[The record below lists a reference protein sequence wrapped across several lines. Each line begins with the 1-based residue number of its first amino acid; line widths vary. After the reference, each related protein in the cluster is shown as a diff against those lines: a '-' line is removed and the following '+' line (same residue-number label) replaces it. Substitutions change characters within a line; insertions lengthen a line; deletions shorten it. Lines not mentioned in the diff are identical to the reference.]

1 MLKLL
6 FAWRY
11 FKSEKSVNAINIISW
26 ISVLAI
32 AVVVA
37 ALIIVFSVFNG
48 FEDLVK
54 GLYADF
60 YADLSIFPSKGKIIV
75 LTKQQLQ
82 QLKGLE
88 GVEAISLEAE
98 EKAVLVNGDYQSIV
112 TMKGVDEKQSLINN
126 IGTHI
131 VRGKY
136 ELGTLESPN
145 LIVGV
150 GTENAVGI
158 DVEKGVY
165 PLTLYMP
172 NRKELAHFGTVE
184 GMNAYKI
191 NPVGTFMVQQD
202 FDNKYV
208 FTNLAFMKYMLDMKP
223 DDYSACEVKL
233 NPHLKEDRTIK
244 NIQNLLGNNYQL
256 QTRYQQNQSL
266 YTAMQV
272 EKWVIYGVTC
282 LILMVAAFNII
293 GALTMLVL
301 EKQKDIAVLKAMGAS
316 ESTIQ
321 QIFLSEGVLL
331 SITGGAIGIVLASVI
346 CIAQMQFHLIK
357 LEGGT
362 FLIDYYPV
370 KLLASDYAIV
380 FCTVL
385 IIAVVAAWLPARKAG
400 KQILSLKS

>member
-1 MLKLL
+1 MKLL

-48 FEDLVK
+48 FEEIVK

-60 YADLSIFPSKGKIIV
+60 YADVEIKPKQGKLITLSN
-75 LTKQQLQ
+75 QQLS
-82 QLKGLE
+82 QLKGIE
-88 GVEAISLEAE
+88 GVNAVSLTAE

-112 TMKGVDEKQSLINN
+112 TIKGVDNNQSAINN
-126 IGTHI
+126 ISKHI
-131 VRGKY
+131 IRGKY
-136 ELGTLESPN
+136 LLGTTEKPN
-145 LIVGV
+145 LVVGV
-150 GTENAVGI
+150 GIENAVGV
-158 DVEKGVY
+158 DVDKSVY
-165 PLTLYMP
+165 PVVLYLP
-172 NRKELAHFGTVE
+172 NRNELQHLGSIE
-184 GMNAYKI
+184 GMNSFSV
-191 NPVGTFMVQQD
+191 NPVGTFMVQEE

-208 FTNLAFMKYMLDMKP
+208 FSNLGFVKYMLDMKP
-223 DDYSACEVKL
+223 DEYSSCEIKL
-233 NPHLKEDRTIK
+233 DSTLNEKRIIE
-244 NIQNLLGNNYQL
+244 NIQELLGKNYLL

-301 EKQKDIAVLKAMGAS
+301 EKQKDISVLKAMGATNG
-316 ESTIQ
+316 TIQ
-321 QIFLSEGVLL
+321 QIFLAEGVLL
-331 SITGGAIGIVLASVI
+331 SLVGGSIGIALATLI
-346 CIAQMQFHLIK
+346 CVAQIKFHLIR
-357 LEGGT
+357 LSGGT

-370 KLLASDYAIV
+370 KILLSDYIIV
-380 FCTVL
+380 FITVL
-385 IIAVVAAWLPARKAG
+385 VVAVLAAWIPSRQAG
-400 KQILSLKS
+400 KEELALKS